1 MLRSQRLRIVAI
13 AIAAAGVAG
22 LAAVALERAASA
34 SNPPPA
40 ASQPPIGF
48 SDGAPSIDALIDRFL
63 SAVERRDRSALH
75 ALRVTKDEYLQIIVP
90 GTVEKGQAPRQI
102 TDIPRQFF
110 WSINDT
116 KSRYAA
122 DAILDRF
129 GGRHADA
136 HTLRFS
142 RGTTEY
148 LWYVARGQVRLD
160 LRFPDEPLP
169 QELSTG
175 TIAEVNGR
183 YKFLAFQW
191 DN

>member
-1 MLRSQRLRIVAI
+1 MGEGTKRLFV
-13 AIAAAGVAG
+13 G
-22 LAAVALERAASA
+22 LK
-34 SNPPPA
+34 
-40 ASQPPIGF
+40 
-48 SDGAPSIDALIDRFL
+48 
-63 SAVERRDRSALH
+63 
-75 ALRVTKDEYLQIIVP
+75 VTKALQDDLANPAPGTKQYFEGTSDEYLQIIVP

-110 WSINDT
+110 WSLNDT